1 MFTLRAVRL
10 RVLCFSPSVSLLLSF
25 VFIKENHKVFR
36 EPELESRVAVTGL
49 ESLSGYVKV

>member
-10 RVLCFSPSVSLLLSF
+10 RQLCFSPSVSLLLSF
-25 VFIKENHKVFR
+25 GFIKEKHKVFP